1 MRRPFSCLSFF
12 RGNIALQ
19 MVKDRRIL
27 HVRVGLR
34 WPQAAAPPETTGLD
48 VWRLIVILALIECFQ
63 TKLWAALAPQA
74 WYYGQLVART
84 SNTGLRKNTRHWRMS
99 SEREP
104 HAFLC
109 QNLQLKWGEKKM
121 PAAPAVVMQKAM
133 CRWWEFLTRACKW
146 ESIWHQLNYPYALL
160 FDDD

>member
-19 MVKDRRIL
+19 MVKDRHIL

-109 QNLQLKWGEKKM
+109 QNLQLKWGEKKNACSTCCSDAKSEVSVVRV
-121 PAAPAVVMQKAM
+121 PDSCLQVRVDLAPA
-133 CRWWEFLTRACKW
+133 
-146 ESIWHQLNYPYALL
+146 
-160 FDDD
+160 